1 MEWFPKYIH
10 KQTHN
15 IDGRKNGRKEPRREM
30 SGNDKIKHFNIR
42 QRGISIYNMIP
53 IVALPAMVLWRLS
66 VLEIMEGRNVGLDG
80 CREHSAN
87 GRSVC
92 EQKVTS
98 PHTQQ
103 QSSVFGLN
111 WTDRNRITSSAV
123 AASAEWGYHRGRAS
137 PHSTALP
144 WW

>member
-53 IVALPAMVLWRLS
+53 IVALPAIHGPLAFVRS
-66 VLEIMEGRNVGLDG
+66 GNNGRKKRRIGWMQRAQCKRKECLRTKGHLTSHPAAIIGFRTELDG
-80 CREHSAN
+80 PESHY
-87 GRSVC
+87 
-92 EQKVTS
+92 
-98 PHTQQ
+98 
-103 QSSVFGLN
+103 L
-111 WTDRNRITSSAV
+111 
-123 AASAEWGYHRGRAS
+123 
-137 PHSTALP
+137 
-144 WW
+144 